1 MGLAGGI
8 GWWAWPLAVLALLVV
23 GTWVLVALMT
33 SMPGR
38 SYAGGLAP
46 LMAEQTAL
54 RDTLRV
60 HVEKLAAEIG
70 ERNVSRL
77 AELEA
82 AAKYIREEFERAG
95 YAVREQ
101 PFAAA
106 RRTVRNLEAELAGG
120 KRLEEIV
127 VIGAHY
133 DSVFGAPGANDNASG
148 VAALLAL
155 AHKLRGSAPARTVRF
170 VAFANEE
177 PPYFL
182 SWEMGSRQY
191 ARAAKQQDEKIVAM
205 LSLET
210 IGYYS
215 DQPGSQG
222 FPLPFRMG
230 YPDTG
235 NFIAFV
241 GNLGSR
247 ALVRQAVGSFR
258 EHAQFPS
265 EGIAAPGWIPGIGW
279 SDHWSFWQ
287 EGYAAVMVT
296 DTALYRYPQ
305 YHTTRDLPDALDYER
320 MARVVDGLAR
330 VVTALSQSK

>member
-1 MGLAGGI
+1 MDVGGGI
-8 GWWAWPLAVLALLVV
+8 GWWAWPLGVLALFALGIWLLV
-23 GTWVLVALMT
+23 LLMT
-33 SMPGR
+33 RMPGH
-38 SYAGGLAP
+38 SYRGASEP
-46 LMAEQTAL
+46 LTEEEAVL
-54 RDTLRV
+54 RDELRA
-60 HVEKLAAEIG
+60 HVEQLAGRIG
-70 ERNVSRL
+70 ERNVPRY
-77 AELEA
+77 EGLEA
-82 AAKYIREEFERAG
+82 AAQYVRSVFEQAG

-101 PFAAA
+101 HFSAAG
-106 RRTVRNLEAELAGG
+106 RTVRNLEAELTGG
-120 KRLEEIV
+120 ARRDEIV

-133 DSVFGAPGANDNASG
+133 DSVFGTPGANDNASG
-148 VAALLAL
+148 VAALLVL
-155 AHKLRGSAPARTVRF
+155 ACGLRGQTTERTVRF

-191 ARAAKQQDEKIVAM
+191 ARAAKQRGEKIVAM

-210 IGYYS
+210 VGYYT
-215 DQPGSQG
+215 DEPGSQA

-247 ALVRQAVGSFR
+247 ALVRDAVGSFR
-258 EHAQFPS
+258 QHAKFPS
-265 EGIAAPGWIPGIGW
+265 EGVAAPAWIPGIGW

-296 DTALYRYPQ
+296 DTALYRYPR
-305 YHTTRDLPDALDYER
+305 YHTAFDVPEALDYQR
-320 MARVVDGLAR
+320 MTR
-330 VVTALSQSK
+330 VVTGLAHVVAELAGS